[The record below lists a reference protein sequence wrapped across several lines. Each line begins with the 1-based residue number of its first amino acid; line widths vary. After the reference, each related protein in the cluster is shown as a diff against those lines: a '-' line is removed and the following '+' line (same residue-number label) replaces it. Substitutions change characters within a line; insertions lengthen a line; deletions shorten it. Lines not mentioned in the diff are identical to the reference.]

1 ETIYNTVLRG
11 PDELPTRYD
20 ARVQS
25 FLEYYLGTAERP
37 VPFGGRADSLAA
49 LDAWLDDAGA
59 PPYLLLAAPAGRGK
73 SGLLA
78 HWMARLSDRAG
89 GPHLVYFPISVRF
102 QTNTESVV
110 FASLAARL
118 AHLHG
123 EKVTPLVDAQQ
134 YRGLVA
140 DYLRRPPPQDGKLL
154 VVIDGLDEAGGW
166 EAGADLFP
174 IAPPPY
180 LR

>member
-1 ETIYNTVLRG
+1 MSDGAGGGLSFGDRARVSGDVFTGGKHEYHNETIYNTLLRG

-20 ARVQS
+20 SRVQS

-37 VPFGGRADSLAA
+37 VPFGGRENTLAA
-49 LDAWLDDAGA
+49 LNAWLDDPSS

-78 HWMARLSDRAG
+78 HWIARLSDRAG

-110 FASLAARL
+110 FA
-118 AHLHG
+118 
-123 EKVTPLVDAQQ
+123 
-134 YRGLVA
+134 
-140 DYLRRPPPQDGKLL
+140 
-154 VVIDGLDEAGGW
+154 
-166 EAGADLFP
+166 
-174 IAPPPY
+174 
-180 LR
+180 